1 MNFVAMDFET
11 ANREKHSAVSIAL
24 AVVRDNQVVDKFY
37 SLIKPE
43 TTFSSYNTAIHG
55 LHRQDVADAPKFPEV
70 WQTISPFFT
79 ENKLVVAHNA
89 SFDNGILKGTLQYYD
104 IDEPHYLL
112 LDTVQTSR
120 KLFPNF
126 ENHKLS
132 TVAGNLGI
140 TLDHHHNAL
149 DDAVAAANILIYES
163 NHFGAEV
170 LKPYVKNK

>member
-1 MNFVAMDFET
+1 M
-11 ANREKHSAVSIAL
+11 
-24 AVVRDNQVVDKFY
+24 
-37 SLIKPE
+37 
-43 TTFSSYNTAIHG
+43 
-55 LHRQDVADAPKFPEV
+55 
-70 WQTISPFFT
+70 
-79 ENKLVVAHNA
+79 VAHNA
-89 SFDNGILKGTLQYYD
+89 SFDNSILKGTLQYYD

-126 ENHKLS
+126 ENHKLN

-163 NHFGAEV
+163 NHLEQKYLSHM
-170 LKPYVKNK
+170 LKINK